1 MLGGQEFRRNMN
13 GKSKTRHRKNIKQ
26 TSLNISQLALA
37 LYPFLVSLSIHL
49 LMDTRLFVS
58 SGLID
63 RAPIIMGKCLQ

>member
-13 GKSKTRHRKNIKQ
+13 GKLKTRHRRNIKQ
-26 TSLNISQLALA
+26 TSLNGKGINISQLALA

-58 SGLID
+58 SGYDI
-63 RAPIIMGKCLQ
+63 